1 MAVGYSIYVEKDS
14 KLHREIDPRTKFLWL
29 GAIFAMSLLFN
40 HPLPLGI
47 LVIAVITVG
56 LYSKLDLKTLKP
68 FLLASIWFL
77 VLGILIWPFYI
88 SQGIPVFTVFDT
100 TITTT
105 GLLFG
110 LAMGLRVALMVTT
123 ASIVM
128 MSTSPQKMMMG
139 LLKMGI
145 PYKAGMALSVA
156 IRFVPLINAERL
168 TITEAQRTR
177 GLNLDQGNSFKKS
190 IKYVGVIGPLMLR
203 VFDLTS
209 TLAVAMDCRGFGARN
224 GRSSITR
231 IQITKIDITLI
242 ILALLLIVLAVVC
255 RVFGIG
261 VLLQSYL

>member
-29 GAIFAMSLLFN
+29 GTIFAVSLLFN

-47 LVIAVITVG
+47 LVIAVIAVG
-56 LYSKLDLKTLKP
+56 LSSKLDLKTLKP

-77 VLGILIWPFYI
+77 VLGVLIWPFYI
-88 SQGIPVFTVFDT
+88 SQGTPVVTVFGT
-100 TITTT
+100 TITST

-110 LAMGLRVALMVTT
+110 FAMGLRVALMVTT

-177 GLNLDQGNSFKKS
+177 GLNLDQGNSFTRS

-203 VFDLTS
+203 VLDLTS

-231 IQITKIDITLI
+231 IEITRLDI
-242 ILALLLIVLAVVC
+242 LLIVAALIAVVLAVIS
-255 RVFGIG
+255 RILGFGI
-261 VLLQSYL
+261 LLQGYL

>member
-14 KLHREIDPRTKFLWL
+14 KLHRDIDPRTKFLWL
-29 GAIFAMSLLFN
+29 MTIFALSLLFN

-47 LVIAVITVG
+47 LVLLVIAVGV
-56 LYSKLDLKTLKP
+56 YSKLSLRILMP
-68 FLLASIWFL
+68 FLLASVWFL
-77 VLGILIWPFYI
+77 VLGVLIWPFYI
-88 SQGIPVFTVFDT
+88 SQGTHLFTFFGQK
-100 TITTT
+100 ITTT

-110 LAMGLRVALMVTT
+110 FAMGLRVALMVTA
-123 ASIVM
+123 ASIIM

-209 TLAVAMDCRGFGARN
+209 TLAVAMDCRGFGARSS
-224 GRSSITR
+224 RSSITK
-231 IQITKIDITLI
+231 IGITKIDTILITAAILSI
-242 ILALLLIVLAVVC
+242 ILAIVS
-255 RVFGIG
+255 RIFGFG
-261 VLLQSYL
+261 VLL

>member
-14 KLHREIDPRTKFLWL
+14 KLHRKVDPRTKFLWL
-29 GAIFAMSLLFN
+29 VSIFAVSLLLN

-47 LVIAVITVG
+47 LVIAVIAIG
-56 LYSKLDLKTLKP
+56 IYSKLDLKTLKP
-68 FLLASIWFL
+68 FLFASVWFL
-77 VLGILIWPFYI
+77 ILGVLIWPFYI
-88 SQGIPVFTVFDT
+88 SQGTPLFTIFDS

-110 LAMGLRVALMVTT
+110 VAMGLRVALMVTT

-177 GLNLDQGNSFKKS
+177 GLNLDQGNSFKKA

-203 VFDLTS
+203 VLDLTS

-224 GRSSITR
+224 GRSSIT
-231 IQITKIDITLI
+231 KIEISRLDI
-242 ILALLLIVLAVVC
+242 ILMILAILAIIIAVISRVLG
-255 RVFGIG
+255 FG
-261 VLLQSYL
+261 VLLEEYL

>member
-14 KLHREIDPRTKFLWL
+14 KLHRDIDPRTKFLWL
-29 GAIFAMSLLFN
+29 TVIFGLSLLFN
-40 HPLPLGI
+40 HPLPLGL
-47 LVIAVITVG
+47 LVLAVISIG
-56 LYSKLDLKTLKP
+56 IYSKLDLKTLKP
-68 FLLASIWFL
+68 FLLASIWF
-77 VLGILIWPFYI
+77 VALGVFIWPFYI
-88 SQGIPVFTVFDT
+88 SVGTPLFTLFGS

-110 LAMGLRVALMVTT
+110 FAMGLRVALMVTT
-123 ASIVM
+123 ATIVM
-128 MSTSPQKMMMG
+128 MTTSPQKMMMG

-224 GRSSITR
+224 ARSSITV
-231 IQITKIDITLI
+231 IGITKIDI
-242 ILALLLIVLAVVC
+242 ILLVLAILCFVLAVIS
-255 RVFGIG
+255 RILGYGI
-261 VLLQSYL
+261 LL